1 MPASMHRLTVQYFDP
16 ADGDAFLAAYRE
28 RHVPLVRAV
37 PDLQR
42 FTLTTPR
49 GDGAPY
55 LQAELWFADAETMK
69 ASLASPE
76 MGAAA
81 ADAET
86 YDVARKAM
94 LTGEVEEL

>member
-1 MPASMHRLTVQYFDP
+1 MHRLTVQYFDP
-16 ADGDAFLAAYRE
+16 TDGDAFLADYRA
-28 RHVPLVRAV
+28 RHVPLVQAI
-37 PDLQR
+37 PGLQR

-69 ASLASPE
+69 AGLSSPE

-86 YDVARKAM
+86 YDVASKVM
-94 LTGEVEEL
+94 FTGEVEEI

>member
-1 MPASMHRLTVQYFDP
+1 MHRLTVQYFDP

-28 RHVPLVRAV
+28 RHVPLAQAV
-37 PDLQR
+37 PGVERL
-42 FTLTTPR
+42 TLTTPR

-55 LQAELWFADAETMK
+55 LQAELWFADHDAMK
-69 ASLASPE
+69 AGLSSPE

-86 YDVARKAM
+86 YDVARRVSF
-94 LTGEVEEL
+94 TGEVEEI